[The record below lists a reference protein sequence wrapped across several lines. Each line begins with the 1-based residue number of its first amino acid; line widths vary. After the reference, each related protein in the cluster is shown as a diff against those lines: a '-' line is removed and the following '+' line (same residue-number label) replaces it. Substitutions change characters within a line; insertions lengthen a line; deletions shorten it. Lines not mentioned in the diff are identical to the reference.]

1 MSLEDEIVAF
11 VVDNFGAFP
20 EHVIEHF
27 GAYRE
32 PEINAS
38 IKSAVRK
45 GALTESWH
53 DDRPM
58 GGVRYSILAA
68 PKVWH

>member
-11 VVDNFGAFP
+11 VIGRCGAFP
-20 EHVIEHF
+20 ERVIEYF

-38 IKSAVRK
+38 IESAVRK

-58 GGVRYSILAA
+58 GGVRYSILLA
-68 PKVWH
+68 PKV